1 MNADVNNVF
10 DVAESESANTSHETA
25 VVNSL
30 LVEITIV
37 TELPFVEEVQ
47 GSPEAL
53 LILEVAKAK
62 RRKLAS
68 VWI

>member
-37 TELPFVEEVQ
+37 TELPFEVKIRKFVV
-47 GSPEAL
+47 SVT
-53 LILEVAKAK
+53 EVAPND
-62 RRKLAS
+62 
-68 VWI
+68 